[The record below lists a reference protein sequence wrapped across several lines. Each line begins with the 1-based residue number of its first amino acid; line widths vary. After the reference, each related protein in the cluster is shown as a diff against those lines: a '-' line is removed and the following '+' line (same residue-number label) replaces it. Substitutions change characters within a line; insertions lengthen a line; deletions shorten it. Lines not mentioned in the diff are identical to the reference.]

1 MESESFSIFKEKV
14 SLKGRLIIEYNTGKD
29 RTPNGTTR
37 CTTYVYTGE
46 VHTKEKNTCKER
58 LSTCLKVMFHG
69 CKCERITVGVP
80 LEKLLRIPTEHC

>member
-46 VHTKEKNTCKER
+46 IHTKEKNTCK
-58 LSTCLKVMFHG
+58 
-69 CKCERITVGVP
+69 
-80 LEKLLRIPTEHC
+80 